1 MQNIGAILQEIL
13 QKITYSKTK
22 LYKKKTLDEKLLNIL
37 KVLLGNKL
45 KVELLKLLKIKL
57 IQIN

>member
-1 MQNIGAILQEIL
+1 MLNIGAILQEIL